1 MRTRAV
7 PKHNGLRRCL
17 CGARTG
23 RESVQGDNA
32 QAQKPVI
39 GVLYGFRALMVLF
52 VCNFHIWQQGWLGQ
66 YARVFGVQLDFDYWT
81 RSSYMFVDGM
91 MLLSGFLLYLPYAR
105 QAEYGT
111 PVPGVGR
118 FYWNRL
124 ARVVPSYLASVLVM
138 LFCVALPGGTYR
150 DTAARNFDILTHLTF
165 TFTFFRETYLYTPL
179 NVVLWTVAI
188 ELQFYLIFPLLA
200 KAVRKAPVPT
210 LCLMAGAGLLFRSVL
225 AQRVSDLSLLLNQ
238 MPAFLDVYALG
249 ILGAILQVKLEKR
262 LSAGPAGLRYGVR
275 GAGVLLFTAGALAL
289 SLLLRM
295 QSTASLGGHDQ
306 LRLSQWELRLP
317 LALTLLTMMLAAAQW
332 PRPLQKL
339 LDNRLWRFLAGISFN
354 LYIWHQALSVL
365 LAKGLFPDTLH
376 GDVPLQQAFTLLC
389 FSLSIVVAMAFT
401 YGVEQPAARAMDRF
415 YRRKLQNWGKHD
427 HEGPENGETVPVAD
441 PLCVRGPA
449 GGEGAH

>member
-1 MRTRAV
+1 M
-7 PKHNGLRRCL
+7 
-17 CGARTG
+17 
-23 RESVQGDNA
+23 QGGNA

-66 YARVFGVQLDFDYWT
+66 YAKVFGLAIDFDFWT

-105 QAEYGT
+105 QAAYGT
-111 PVPGVGR
+111 PVPGAGR

-124 ARVVPSYLASVLVM
+124 ARVAPSYYASVLVM
-138 LFCVALPGGTYR
+138 LLCVALPGGAYR
-150 DTAARNFDILTHLTF
+150 DAAARNFDILTHLTF

-179 NVVLWTVAI
+179 NVVLWTVGI

-200 KAVRKAPVPT
+200 KAARKAPAPT
-210 LCLMAGAGLLFRSVL
+210 LCLMAAAGLLFRTVL
-225 AQRVSDLSLLLNQ
+225 AQKVSDLSLLLNQ

-249 ILGAILQVKLEKR
+249 MLGAMVHVRLEKR
-262 LSAGPAGLRYGVR
+262 LAAGPGGLRRAVSW
-275 GAGVLLFTAGALAL
+275 AGVLVFAGGALAL
-289 SLLLRM
+289 GLLMRM
-295 QSTASLGGHDQ
+295 QSTASTGGHDQ

-317 LALTLLTMMLAAAQW
+317 LAITLLAMMLSAAQW
-332 PRPLQKL
+332 PRLLQKL

-365 LAKGLFPDTLH
+365 LARGLFPDTLH
-376 GDVPLQQAFTLLC
+376 SDVPLQQAFTLLC
-389 FSLSIVVAMAFT
+389 YSLSIVVAMVFT
-401 YGVEQPAARAMDRF
+401 YGVEQPAARAMERF
-415 YRRKLQNWGKHD
+415 YRRFLQNRGKRP
-427 HEGPENGETVPVAD
+427 HEGPKDGETVPDAD
-441 PLCVRGPA
+441 ALRVRGAA